1 MKLNELMTAPAVF
14 AVGND
19 YQIMVMTKSDLV
31 FWVTVGDK
39 SYYDHSNGI
48 LRSSTR
54 IHKVTI
60 PMKALD
66 AAKEYTVNYRKIIDR
81 KPYFPEL
88 EEVESETYS
97 FRPLDF
103 SKPVNMYHI
112 ADAHGDGIYTTA
124 AGSYFGD
131 ELDLLILNGDIPN
144 HSGDIANFNLIYEL
158 CDRLT
163 HGNVPCVFSRG
174 NHDTRGFY
182 AENIA
187 EYTPTRNGCSYFSFR
202 LGKLWGI
209 VIDTGEDKPDT
220 NAEYGG
226 TICCHAFREEET
238 AYIEGIVENADK
250 EYNAEGVEYR
260 FVISHT
266 PFAYTDNPPF
276 DIEQD
281 TYKYW
286 LKLLKEEIKPQVM
299 ICGHMHKLSVSHIGG
314 EYDSKGQSCPVVIAS
329 KPVRPNKIM
338 SAFTGGAFTLEDK
351 NFLVRFTDHNKEVVY
366 SENIILE

>member
-1 MKLNELMTAPAVF
+1 MALNELKTTPAVF
-14 AVGND
+14 AVNND
-19 YQIMVMTKSDLV
+19 YKIMVMTKSDLV
-31 FWVTVGDK
+31 FWVQVGDK
-39 SYYDHSNGI
+39 TYYDHSNGI

-54 IHKVTI
+54 IHSVTV
-60 PMKALD
+60 PMSELD
-66 AAKEYTVNYRKIIDR
+66 GAKEYTVFYRKIIDR

-88 EEVESETYS
+88 CESESETYS

-103 SKPVNMYHI
+103 SKPVNIYHI
-112 ADAHGDGIYTTA
+112 ADAHGDGVYTTRA
-124 AGSYFGD
+124 AEYFGK

-144 HSGDIANFNLIYEL
+144 HSGDIENFNLIYEL
-158 CDRLT
+158 CDSLT
-163 HGNVPCVFSRG
+163 GGHIPCIFSRG

-187 EYTPTRNGCSYFSFR
+187 DYTPTENGRSYFSFR
-202 LGKLWGI
+202 LGKLWGL
-209 VIDTGEDKPDT
+209 VLDTGEDKPDT

-238 AYIEGIVENADK
+238 RYIEKIIENAEN

-266 PFAYTDNPPF
+266 PFAYTQEHPF

-286 LKLLKEEIKPQVM
+286 LKLLGENVKPQLM
-299 ICGHMHKLSVSHIGG
+299 IHGHTHTLAVSHIGG
-314 EYDSKGQSCPVVIAS
+314 EYDSKGQICPVVIGS
-329 KPVRPNKIM
+329 KPVRPNKVA
-338 SAFTGGAFTLEDK
+338 SAYTGAAMTVYK
-351 NFLVRFTDHNKEVVY
+351 NSVDVKFTDDKKEVVY
-366 SENIILE
+366 KETIELK

>member
-1 MKLNELMTAPAVF
+1 MKLQELKTAPAIF

-31 FWVTVGDK
+31 FWVNVGGK
-39 SYYDHSNGI
+39 NYYDHSNGI

-54 IHKVTI
+54 IHKVII
-60 PMKALD
+60 PMSELD
-66 AAKEYTVNYRKIIDR
+66 SAKEYTVNYRKIIDR

-88 EEVESETYS
+88 EEVESES
-97 FRPLDF
+97 FFFRPLDF
-103 SKPVNMYHI
+103 SKPINMYHI
-112 ADAHGDGIYTTA
+112 ADAHGDGIYTTQ
-124 AGSYFGD
+124 AGSFFGE

-144 HSGDIANFNLIYEL
+144 HSGDIENFNLIYEL
-158 CDRLT
+158 CNSLGGG
-163 HGNVPCVFSRG
+163 HIPCVFSRG

-187 EYTPTRNGCSYFSFR
+187 EYTPTRNGASYFSFR
-202 LGKLWGI
+202 LGKLWGL
-209 VIDTGEDKPDT
+209 VLDTGEDKPDT

-238 AYIEGIVENADK
+238 KYIEDVIANADE

-266 PFAYTDNPPF
+266 PFAYTQEPPF

-281 TYKYW
+281 MYKYW
-286 LKLLKEEIKPQVM
+286 LKLLKENVKPDLM
-299 ICGHMHKLSVSHIGG
+299 ICGHLHKLAVSHIGD
-314 EYDSKGQSCPVVIAS
+314 EYDVKGQVCPVVIGS
-329 KPVRPNKIM
+329 KPVRPNKVM
-338 SAFTGGAFTLEDK
+338 SEFTGAALTLEKDSIDVK
-351 NFLVRFTDHNKEVVY
+351 FTNDRKEIVY
-366 SENIILE
+366 QETIKLK